1 MIEILVMIY
10 QVGALLIIINLS
22 TIIVMIY
29 HHYCHDIPGGSP
41 IIINLTS
48 IIVMIYRVGTLLI
61 IINITTIMIYQ
72 VGILL
77 I

>member
-10 QVGALLIIINLS
+10 QVGALLIIINL
-22 TIIVMIY
+22 T
-29 HHYCHDIPGGSP
+29 
-41 IIINLTS
+41 T